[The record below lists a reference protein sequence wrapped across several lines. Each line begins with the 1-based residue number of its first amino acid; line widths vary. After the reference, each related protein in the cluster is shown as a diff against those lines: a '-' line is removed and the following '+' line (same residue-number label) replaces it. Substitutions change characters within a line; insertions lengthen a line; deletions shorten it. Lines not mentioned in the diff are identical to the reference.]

1 MNEHHIVTT
10 GNTGGQRR
18 PDMSTNNNAEHSQHE
33 KGTGQMEKASYHTA
47 NQYVKERLIGDF
59 GSLNKAASRIGVP
72 RTTLHDSLN
81 REALPP
87 SHIRDAIAKYLGE
100 DEKILWDY
108 ASHRTRAV
116 PEGFGVLANK
126 FNRRLELLWM
136 LKEADSNVVMHF
148 DGTATKVCRMVAS
161 IMPTVRERLD
171 KGIDIAIV
179 AGMPNGNRGERKA
192 SADLDRLIEQYKNL
206 RRQHP
211 FASSGGTFEFSQIP
225 NNHIAH
231 ELLIVIDGSYYVV
244 TGADWLLTGLRAIR
258 EKPGKRR

>member
-1 MNEHHIVTT
+1 MNTH
-10 GNTGGQRR
+10 
-18 PDMSTNNNAEHSQHE
+18 PDGTNGKQTQEIASINNASYLQSQRKESKMTETNYYQSNMRIKAMLVE
-33 KGTGQMEKASYHTA
+33 KC
-47 NQYVKERLIGDF
+47 

-87 SHIRDAIAKYLGE
+87 SHIRDGIAKYLDE
-100 DEKILWDY
+100 DENILWDY
-108 ASHRTRAV
+108 ASHRKRAA
-116 PEGFGVLANK
+116 PEGLVVLVSK

-136 LKEADSNVVMHF
+136 LEEANSSVVMHF
-148 DGTATKVCRMVAS
+148 DGTVTKVCRMVAS

-179 AGMPNGNRGERKA
+179 TGMPNANRGERKT
-192 SADLDRLIEQYKNL
+192 SADLDRLIEECWNL

-225 NNHIAH
+225 NNHIVH